1 MHLSHPLKYIP
12 PTKQQEIEYKYLLG
26 LCKELNA
33 YPRTLP
39 LHLQYQFNG
48 DIKLDEGKWVP
59 NPYKIT
65 VILTMFKQGNTFGK
79 GRQLGSKNKL
89 ANRNK
94 TIELLDKII
103 EDLQEN
109 YAAIDY

>member
-1 MHLSHPLKYIP
+1 MDTQL
-12 PTKQQEIEYKYLLG
+12 QQNLV
-26 LCKELNA
+26 
-33 YPRTLP
+33 T
-39 LHLQYQFNG
+39 
-48 DIKLDEGKWVP
+48 
-59 NPYKIT
+59 
-65 VILTMFKQGNTFGK
+65 LTMFKQGNTFGK

-109 YAAIDY
+109 YELLSIDDKLRLLSTFRQLYNFDVISDGSDIQEIRVNIIQPPTYEPKELI

>member
-1 MHLSHPLKYIP
+1 
-12 PTKQQEIEYKYLLG
+12 
-26 LCKELNA
+26 
-33 YPRTLP
+33 
-39 LHLQYQFNG
+39 
-48 DIKLDEGKWVP
+48 
-59 NPYKIT
+59 
-65 VILTMFKQGNTFGK
+65 MFKQGNTYGK

-109 YAAIDY
+109 YELLSIDDKLRLLSTFRQLYNFDVISDGSDIQEIRVNIIQPPTYEPKELI